1 MYSIPSLR
9 MCIFKLKT
17 CISIQKM
24 YISRLEIKKM
34 SVLPHISSL
43 HFSFNQ
49 PERKTETGLAGMH
62 MTPEKYKDKK
72 DKKAQ
77 GTPSAS
83 DGFPC
88 AFLSLRQP
96 ESEVTHRH

>member
-1 MYSIPSLR
+1 
-9 MCIFKLKT
+9 
-17 CISIQKM
+17 M

-62 MTPEKYKDKK
+62 MTPEKHKDKK
-72 DKKAQ
+72 RQ
-77 GTPSAS
+77 ESTGYTVRVGWISL
-83 DGFPC
+83 C
-88 AFLSLRQP
+88 FL
-96 ESEVTHRH
+96 VFTAA

>member
-1 MYSIPSLR
+1 
-9 MCIFKLKT
+9 
-17 CISIQKM
+17 M
-24 YISRLEIKKM
+24 YISMLEIKKM

-62 MTPEKYKDKK
+62 MTPEKHKDKK

-83 DGFPC
+83 DGSPC